1 MREGYMKKN
10 LPKVFQNTIN
20 KELKNNESIYYSLS
34 KNNDLVIKKSE
45 KKEYEEIVNNS
56 NIEKKINDIFTSS
69 NYVYKA
75 KVDIKTS
82 NSTINT
88 RIIGRNKEY
97 IITFDNKKIPIKDI
111 IDIKETK

>member
-1 MREGYMKKN
+1 MKKN
-10 LPKVFQNTIN
+10 LPKVFQNTID
-20 KELKNNESIYYSLS
+20 KDLKNNESIYYSLS
-34 KNNDLVIKKSE
+34 KNDNVVINKNEKND
-45 KKEYEEIVNNS
+45 YEEIVNNS
-56 NIEKKINDIFTSS
+56 NIEKKINDIFKSS
-69 NYVYKA
+69 NYIYKA

-82 NSTINT
+82 NNTINT

>member
-1 MREGYMKKN
+1 MKKN

-34 KNNDLVIKKSE
+34 KNDNVVINKNEKND
-45 KKEYEEIVNNS
+45 YEEIVNNS
-56 NIEKKINDIFTSS
+56 NIEKKINDIFKSS
-69 NYVYKA
+69 NYIYKA

>member
-1 MREGYMKKN
+1 MKKN

-34 KNNDLVIKKSE
+34 KNDNVVIKKNE
-45 KKEYEEIVNNS
+45 KKEYEEIVNNG

>member
-1 MREGYMKKN
+1 MKKN

-34 KNNDLVIKKSE
+34 KNNDLVINKNE
-45 KKEYEEIVNNS
+45 KNDYEEIVNNS
-56 NIEKKINDIFTSS
+56 NIEKKINDIFKSS
-69 NYVYKA
+69 NYIYKA

>member
-1 MREGYMKKN
+1 MKKN

-34 KNNDLVIKKSE
+34 KNNDLVINKNE
-45 KKEYEEIVNNS
+45 KNDYEEIVNNS

-111 IDIKETK
+111 IDIKENK

>member
-1 MREGYMKKN
+1 MKKN

-56 NIEKKINDIFTSS
+56 NIEKKINDIFKSS
-69 NYVYKA
+69 NYIYKA

-97 IITFDNKKIPIKDI
+97 IITFENIQ
-111 IDIKETK
+111 